1 MALKYIH
8 NITQPADNIVECIA
22 AHEEALVMLKK
33 QLPIACARD
42 GHVWD
47 NPEGKQKTIC
57 LRAGC
62 WEEDDPDCTPRFGSR
77 GGHWTVPPE
86 HEDVFQRT
94 CTRCGK
100 VENKKPIQLG
110 VKSPWSNP

>member
-1 MALKYIH
+1 MALKYVH
-8 NITQPADNIVECIA
+8 NITQPADNIVEYIA

-47 NPEGKQKTIC
+47 NPEGRQTEIC
-57 LRAGC
+57 LKKGV
-62 WEEDDPDCTPRFGSR
+62 WIEHDVDPDR
-77 GGHWTVPPE
+77 GWNQSAGHWAIPPE
-86 HEDVFQRT
+86 HADVFQRT

-100 VENKKPIQLG
+100 VENKKPVQLG
-110 VKSPWSNP
+110 VKSPWSNT

>member
-1 MALKYIH
+1 MLRYIH
-8 NITQPADNIVECIA
+8 NEDAPADNIVEYIA
-22 AHEEALVMLKK
+22 AHEEALAMLKK

-47 NPEGKQKTIC
+47 NPEGKLTEIC
-57 LRAGC
+57 LNPGC
-62 WEEDDPDCTPRFGSR
+62 WIDADPEYARFGSA
-77 GGHWTVPPE
+77 GGHWAIKPE
-86 HEDVFQRT
+86 HADVYQRT

-100 VENKKPIQLG
+100 VENKRPVQLG